1 MLVGLRPFASS
12 SSETVVT
19 PPTPTGPVD
28 PYYSSVYGL
37 YHLDTD
43 YNDSGPA
50 GRPLMTSSTT
60 STFGL
65 QSSVSKFGTGALQCS
80 VNMTTVVKVPPH
92 ASLYATGDFC
102 VEFWMRANGTQ
113 TTYSNILA
121 TMGAAGLSS
130 TAAPVDGLGFC
141 NWTNHTGSQT
151 GATTATCYLNN
162 PPNQARLTTIRNP
175 NDGAWH
181 HLALTRS
188 GSTCYLY
195 FDGVMESSAPYS
207 LPLDLGKTHGL
218 IIGRG
223 TNVANNNTFNGF
235 LDDIRITI
243 GVPRYTSNFSVP
255 TAEHPNNG

>member
-1 MLVGLRPFASS
+1 MLPGMKSALMMFPD
-12 SSETVVT
+12 TVAT
-19 PPTPTGPVD
+19 PSGPVD
-28 PYYSSVYGL
+28 PYYSNVYGL
-37 YHLDTD
+37 YHLDTN

-50 GRPLMTSSTT
+50 GRTLMTSGTT
-60 STFGL
+60 STYGVL
-65 QSSVSKFGTGALQCS
+65 PQSPKFGTGSLRCTP
-80 VNMTTVVKVPPH
+80 NTTTVVKVPPH

-102 VEFWMRANGTQ
+102 VEFWMRANDVQ

-121 TMGAAGLSS
+121 TMGAPGLSS

-141 NWTNHTGSQT
+141 NWTDQSGSKT

-207 LPLDLGKTHGL
+207 LPLDLGRRYGM

-223 TNVANNNTFNGF
+223 TNVADNNVVRGF
-235 LDDIRITI
+235 IDDLRITI

-255 TAEHPNNG
+255 TAGHPNNG

>member
-1 MLVGLRPFASS
+1 MLVGLRPFVSS

-50 GRPLMTSSTT
+50 GRTLMTSGTNT
-60 STFGL
+60 SYGVL
-65 QSSVSKFGTGALQCS
+65 PQSPKFGVGSLRCTP
-80 VNMTTVVKVPPH
+80 NTTTVVRVPPH
-92 ASLYATGDFC
+92 ASLYGKSDFC
-102 VEFWMRANGTQ
+102 VEFWMRINGPQ
-113 TTYSNILA
+113 QLYSNILA

-130 TAAPVDGLGFC
+130 TASPQEGFGFC
-141 NWTNHTGSQT
+141 NWTNQSGTQT
-151 GATTATCYLNN
+151 GATTATVYLNN
-162 PPNQARLTTIRNP
+162 PPYQARLTTISNP

-195 FDGVMESSAPYS
+195 FDGVMESSAPYTY
-207 LPLDLGKTHGL
+207 PLDLGRQYGM

-223 TNVANNNTFNGF
+223 TNVATNNVLNGF
-235 LDDIRITI
+235 LDDIRITL
-243 GVPRYTSNFSVP
+243 GVARYTSNFTIPSD
-255 TAEHPNNG
+255 AFPNSG